1 MREMTTERLR
11 KLNFHQYSFYQVGDY
26 WTTTNKN
33 QRCCYFTLYQAV
45 ISDMNNLNLLS
56 ISSDHIYAEMTAR
69 NSECT
74 TCHSSTSHFMYLCS
88 YCDNRSCCACVY
100 SRGYCTCDRP
110 YGSTTIVLEN
120 LFFSKFDKHVCKLE
134 PLSTQYLTSST
145 RTELTE
151 SGCYRTEQTFTKSL
165 VDHLHRNRM
174 DARQAQYIVNKLAEL
189 THIYGS
195 KISKSFNHLNINSST
210 LIENITKVDRTCEPL
225 AEDQFQGGQR
235 LFTMYYNSC
244 LKAKPKPRGHNKNII
259 VLISLTCLFS
269 VILSLF
275 LSAIP
280 VVKATNDADQPIQ
293 IKLTILYERF
303 KINVN
308 NNIPHGTVTRFT
320 QTTVKWALQEFIS
333 ITDGRIEPN
342 PNRHKVSFC
351 NHEIIN
357 IKHITSQLKVGPV
370 QNSIISRNSSNYY
383 LNCFSSFKFQHE
395 KLIDIAIMSNLRKF
409 SQKYNRYNSID
420 PKMLL
425 ELNNTINL
433 SLYAYQQKVK
443 RIFFQPPLYGT
454 CSTKICINEGDGVII
469 YELVQGSIEKN
480 VKNARAFI
488 WCFYVFTAMVS
499 SVTFLFI
506 IFLHL

>member
-1 MREMTTERLR
+1 
-11 KLNFHQYSFYQVGDY
+11 
-26 WTTTNKN
+26 
-33 QRCCYFTLYQAV
+33 
-45 ISDMNNLNLLS
+45 MNNLGLLS

-69 NSECT
+69 NFECT
-74 TCHSSTSHFMYLCS
+74 TCHSSTSHFLYLCA
-88 YCDNRSCCACVY
+88 YCDNRSCCACVF

-110 YGSTTIVLEN
+110 YGSTTVVLEN

-174 DARQAQYIVNKLAEL
+174 DARQAQFIVNKLAEL

-195 KISKSFNHLNINSST
+195 KISKSFEHLNINSST

-225 AEDQFQGGQR
+225 IEDQFQGGQR

-244 LKAKPKPRGHNKNII
+244 LKVKPKSREYNKNI
-259 VLISLTCLFS
+259 VALISLTCLFS
-269 VILSLF
+269 VTISLL

-280 VVKATNDADQPIQ
+280 VAKATSDADQPIQ
-293 IKLTILYERF
+293 IKVTTLYEQYQL
-303 KINVN
+303 NVN
-308 NNIPHGTVTRFT
+308 NGTPHGTVTLFT
-320 QTTVKWALQEFIS
+320 QTSVKWALQEFIS
-333 ITDGRIEPN
+333 ITSGKIESDFD
-342 PNRHKVSFC
+342 RHQVGFC
-351 NHEIIN
+351 NHETIN
-357 IKHITSQLKVGPV
+357 IKYITSQLKVGPV
-370 QNSIISRNSSNYY
+370 QNSIISRDSSKYY

-395 KLIDIAIMSNLRKF
+395 KLIDTAIISNLRKF
-409 SQKYNRYNSID
+409 SKNFNKHQSINSQ
-420 PKMLL
+420 MLL
-425 ELNNTINL
+425 ELNNTIQL
-433 SLYAYQQKVK
+433 SLFAFRQKVK

-454 CSTKICINEGDGVII
+454 CSTKICINEGDRVII
-469 YELVQGSIEKN
+469 YELVQGNLEKN
-480 VKNARAFI
+480 VKNARALI

-499 SVTFLFI
+499 SATFLFV